1 MKRCEFCRDGLHEV
15 DGAGG
20 KFVTCTLIPPQAV
33 VTVQDS
39 AAVIIWPRPPMTRD
53 AFCGQFKLSVMK
65 FLFRRG
71 P

>member
-1 MKRCEFCRDGLHEV
+1 MKRCEFCRHGLHEV

-20 KFVTCTLIPPQAV
+20 KYVTCTLIPPQAV
-33 VTVQDS
+33 VTVEDG
-39 AAVIIWPRPPMTRD
+39 AARIIWPRVAMSPQGW
-53 AFCGQFKLSVMK
+53 CGQFKLSVMK